1 MTNGRGYVDSND
13 LFYICE
19 ADIGDGKMC
28 RYKVNLEQ
36 TLEMLD
42 VKNKLYY
49 IDYLNPMD
57 LRFNQKAII
66 EQSEIM
72 EKIKGSLLASNIERY
87 AIDQLERDS
96 PLQFADGADETVSNA
111 PDETDSN
118 APDETDS
125 NADTDTTNGTVGS
138 MDGKV
143 NSTRTDSIKSNE
155 MISIADTVSTGPKNS
170 NYSTALVASDQTKVL
185 QGVVGV
191 YTYLSII

>member
-13 LFYICE
+13 LFYICA

-42 VKNKLYY
+42 VRNKLYY

-96 PLQFADGADETVSNA
+96 PLQFADGADETV
-111 PDETDSN
+111 SN

-191 YTYLSII
+191 YAYLSIM